1 MKTDAELDEFM
12 KEGRALL
19 CGVKSELN
27 KLMAAKS
34 EYELTEDDI
43 TKNKWQRVI
52 DEGFLCSFWNNG
64 DVLKVTSILEHIR
77 YDTLPNS
84 HKAEGVFSYNNC
96 EVLREKGIKQPY
108 FQGDVVPDMDKSMLV
123 YFNDE
128 SSDYYDKG
136 EDFVI
141 KWSNVIAFIDV

>member
-108 FQGDVVPDMDKSMLV
+108 FQGDDIPDAELYCYFRDGSQRLNLMGVHPDEVEDVV
-123 YFNDE
+123 
-128 SSDYYDKG
+128 
-136 EDFVI
+136 
-141 KWSNVIAFIDV
+141 AFIEV

>member
-96 EVLREKGIKQPY
+96 EVLRKKGIRQPY
-108 FQGDVVPDMDKSMLV
+108 FQGDDIPDAELYCYFRDGSQRLNLMGVHPDEMKDVV
-123 YFNDE
+123 
-128 SSDYYDKG
+128 
-136 EDFVI
+136 
-141 KWSNVIAFIDV
+141 AFIEV